1 MSGFN
6 LLHFPTL
13 DRQQSRR
20 RQWRAVWIGV
30 GLGAVLAGSWVQ
42 WQLWQTDQ
50 LHQSLH
56 ELQGQLSERKR
67 QIESRQQ
74 QAQKNQVLH
83 QQLTQLARLQ
93 SQQQAWTL
101 LQSSVLEEAQS
112 LGLSLQRL
120 HVEAG
125 RIDIQGQAPTAQ
137 AMTRAAQ
144 RLSERWGQPLHLVSL
159 EASSADTAASAV
171 TFVWQGT
178 WPGVADGVVS
188 LNKAKP

>member
-1 MSGFN
+1 
-6 LLHFPTL
+6 
-13 DRQQSRR
+13 
-20 RQWRAVWIGV
+20 
-30 GLGAVLAGSWVQ
+30 
-42 WQLWQTDQ
+42 
-50 LHQSLH
+50 
-56 ELQGQLSERKR
+56 
-67 QIESRQQ
+67 
-74 QAQKNQVLH
+74 
-83 QQLTQLARLQ
+83 
-93 SQQQAWTL
+93 L

-137 AMTRAAQ
+137 AMTRAVQ

-159 EASSADTAASAV
+159 EASSAAASVV